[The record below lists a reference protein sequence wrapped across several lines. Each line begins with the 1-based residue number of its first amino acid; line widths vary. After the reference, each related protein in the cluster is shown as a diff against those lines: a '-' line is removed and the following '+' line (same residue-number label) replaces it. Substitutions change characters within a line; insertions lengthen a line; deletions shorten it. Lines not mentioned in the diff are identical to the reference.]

1 MVQDGLSFIDD
12 CRVIGVYLL
21 KHDSEVNKIFPIFHK
36 MIYNQF
42 GKKFHILHIDNGK
55 EYFNNEL
62 ISYCQKEDII
72 VQSSCILTNKMESGR
87 GKTDICLKWLKP

>member
-1 MVQDGLSFIDD
+1 MQDGLSFIDD

-21 KHDSEVNKIFPIFHK
+21 KHDSEVNKIFPIFQK

-72 VQSSCILTNKMESGR
+72 VQSSCILLTRWSQGEEKQ
-87 GKTDICLKWLKP
+87 TFA